1 MEIAMVKIAD
11 SKYYLHSFAIG
22 LLCRPIALLISVY
35 TRWRH
40 YAGRLIRYIFL
51 MPGAD
56 DVNFN
61 IA

>member
-1 MEIAMVKIAD
+1 MEIAMVKFAD
-11 SKYYLHSFAIG
+11 SKYYLHSFVIG
-22 LLCRPIALLISVY
+22 LSLALLISVY

-40 YAGRLIRYIFL
+40 YAGRHTRLIFNA
-51 MPGAD
+51 GAD

>member
-11 SKYYLHSFAIG
+11 SKYYLHSFVIG
-22 LLCRPIALLISVY
+22 LLRTPIAFLISVY

-40 YAGRLIRYIFL
+40 YAGRHTRLILY
-51 MPGAD
+51 AET
-56 DVNFN
+56 DVLNFN

>member
-1 MEIAMVKIAD
+1 MVKIAD

-35 TRWRH
+35 TRRRH
-40 YAGRLIRYIFL
+40 YAGRHTILIFL

-56 DVNFN
+56 DVNLN